1 MITHLYQAFLAGSL
15 AGFGSGLLGV
25 SSGGILVPVLAV
37 AFGIEQHLAQ
47 MISLAAQILPTS
59 LPGVLLYQ
67 KKGYPIAWKAV
78 AIITSAFIFGGAL
91 GAKLATA
98 LSSNTL
104 RWFFISYLILL
115 AAIVM
120 KKKQSEQNSKPAA
133 FFVSKAQV
141 KGFLIIGFVG
151 GFSSGLLGIGGGL
164 AITALSI
171 GILQLS
177 QHQAQA
183 ISLAVSVLPLTFPSV
198 WVYLK
203 NGSQLPWPMLGGVV
217 IGMVVGT
224 SVGAMLANKL
234 HPEKLR
240 IWFIALIFLL
250 AIGMALKSI

>member
-141 KGFLIIGFVG
+141 G